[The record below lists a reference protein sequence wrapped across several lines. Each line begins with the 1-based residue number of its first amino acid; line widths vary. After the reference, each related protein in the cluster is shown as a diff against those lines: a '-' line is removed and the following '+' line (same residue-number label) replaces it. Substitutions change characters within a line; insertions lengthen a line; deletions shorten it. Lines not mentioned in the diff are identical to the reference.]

1 MKAMRDIIVK
11 SALAGLALS
20 GAGMAQA
27 NPIQFDPAPGYYI
40 FQSTE
45 KEVVLTK
52 SVLGF
57 PVTASCILTVGGNV
71 FVDANDDVVIEVVAA
86 HTARGPSHD
95 SKCDLVSFPGTYPTF
110 GTPTSPWIATVPH
123 ASIITTSATDDD
135 AIAGTFTGVNVSTSF
150 LGSCVGNVAATFQ
163 NTTTEGVDEPSLF
176 DFSGVTFG
184 GCTVDGTVY
193 SIEEYDFDQDGF
205 ISGPYE
211 TANAAD
217 IDVWH

>member
-40 FQSTE
+40 FQSE
-45 KEVVLTK
+45 EEVDLTK

-57 PVTASCILTVGGNV
+57 PVTARCIFTVGGNV

-86 HTARGPSHD
+86 HTARGPSND
-95 SKCDLVSFPGTYPTF
+95 SKCDLVSFPGTYPTS

-123 ASIITTSATDDD
+123 ASIITTSATDNT

-163 NTTTEGVDEPSLF
+163 NTTTAGVDEPSLF

-193 SIEEYDFDQDGF
+193 SIEEYDFDEDGV

-211 TANAAD
+211 TADAAD